1 MVVKGITKRWLLNSL
16 GVILILI
23 VALVFSLSYAIQNYI
38 YYGIQQAI
46 NGRAGELTNVFSDY
60 GKRSSQD
67 FLTAARNYVENFP
80 NKESMELMVFNSE
93 GHIITTS
100 IGFAPDQSQ
109 PMPDYQQALAD
120 ANGYGT
126 WTGRLTSGE
135 KVMAVTRVIHNDAG
149 SVVGGVRYV
158 VSLEEA
164 DKQIGMVVG
173 ILILAGV
180 VILLFISTSSYYFM
194 KSILTPIKE
203 IGATARRI
211 AQGDFKA
218 RIEKSNDDEIGQLC
232 DTINDMAVE
241 LGAAEK
247 MKNDFISSV
256 SHELRTPLTAIKG
269 WAETMQGGGMDD
281 ETFDKGMSVI
291 IRESERLSGIVEEL
305 LDFSRMQSGRMTL
318 TMDKI
323 DILAELGEAVY
334 MFSERAKSEHKY
346 LLYEEPRMLSPV
358 LGDINR
364 LRQVFVNILDNA
376 LKYTGEGGT
385 ISVAAS
391 EENGYIRVAISDNGC
406 GIPPE
411 HLPNVKKKFYK
422 ANQTV
427 RGSGIGLALADEIM
441 RLHSGSLEIESHENV
456 GTVVTIRIPAFLEKA
471 PDAAQDTERI
481 SE

>member
-256 SHELRTPLTAIKG
+256 SHELRTP
-269 WAETMQGGGMDD
+269 
-281 ETFDKGMSVI
+281 
-291 IRESERLSGIVEEL
+291 
-305 LDFSRMQSGRMTL
+305 
-318 TMDKI
+318 
-323 DILAELGEAVY
+323 
-334 MFSERAKSEHKY
+334 
-346 LLYEEPRMLSPV
+346 
-358 LGDINR
+358 
-364 LRQVFVNILDNA
+364 
-376 LKYTGEGGT
+376 
-385 ISVAAS
+385 
-391 EENGYIRVAISDNGC
+391 
-406 GIPPE
+406 
-411 HLPNVKKKFYK
+411 
-422 ANQTV
+422 
-427 RGSGIGLALADEIM
+427 
-441 RLHSGSLEIESHENV
+441 
-456 GTVVTIRIPAFLEKA
+456 
-471 PDAAQDTERI
+471 
-481 SE
+481 

>member
-60 GKRSSQD
+60 GQRSSQD

-346 LLYEEPRMLSPV
+346 LLYEEPRMLSSV

-385 ISVAAS
+385 ISVVAS

>member
-60 GKRSSQD
+60 GQRSSQD

-80 NKESMELMVFNSE
+80 NRESMELMVFNSE

-376 LKYTGEGGT
+376 LKYTDEGGT
-385 ISVAAS
+385 ISVVAS